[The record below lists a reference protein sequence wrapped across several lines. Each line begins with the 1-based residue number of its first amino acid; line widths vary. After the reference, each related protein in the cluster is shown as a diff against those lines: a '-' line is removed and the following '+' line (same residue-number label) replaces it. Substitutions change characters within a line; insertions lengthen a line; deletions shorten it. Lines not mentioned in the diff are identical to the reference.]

1 MFISPIDA
9 RIRAVL
15 NEADYD
21 AHFEPNSDYIYHD
34 LSESATELICWCI
47 DIDCTTCPVEPY
59 CADNVPSF
67 LDTYFPTLKQDH
79 PELFI

>member
-15 NEADYD
+15 NEADYST
-21 AHFEPNSDYIYHD
+21 HSNSDDKYIYHD
-34 LSESATELICWCI
+34 LSESTTRLVCWCENV
-47 DIDCTTCPVEPY
+47 DCTTCPVQQY
-59 CADNVPSF
+59 CVDDNLSF
-67 LDTYFPTLKQDH
+67 LDTYFPTLRQDH